1 MKHWILVIWTALSF
15 SATAQT
21 GYKLEFNVKGWKDT
35 TAYLGSYYGE
45 QTRLNDTARVNS
57 TGHFFFDNA
66 KNLPQGVYFIV
77 LNKSKIFDFVIS
89 TNQSFSIET
98 SADDFS
104 NAIVKGDP
112 DNTLFF
118 ENLKHNVMRGKEAD
132 PYIAI
137 LRDSTLKEDQK
148 KEARE
153 KFSKISE
160 QVMAYQ
166 KQLIE
171 KNPGTMTARLL
182 KTTQTIEVPPAPQK
196 ADGTIDSTFQLRYYR
211 EHFFDNF
218 DLADDALIR
227 LPRPVYQEK
236 VKEYLNKL
244 YAQVPDTIMK
254 AIEGLVEKAKK
265 NPETYKYLV
274 WNCIFLY
281 QNPEIMGLDEVFVR
295 LYDKYF
301 DSGAMDYWIAAS
313 MKKSVK
319 DYADKL
325 RTSLVGKTGAN
336 LIMQDQNLQPKS
348 MYDIKNKYTILWIYD
363 PECGH
368 CKEETPKL
376 VEFYNKNRAKFDVQ
390 VYSVAS
396 DTSLAKMKN
405 FIKTMKIESWVNVNG
420 PRSYLPQHY
429 SKLYYAESTPAI
441 YILDR
446 SHKIIAKK
454 LPVKQLEDFFT
465 RHEKF
470 VQNQKTGVQKSTKL
484 SP

>member
-1 MKHWILVIWTALSF
+1 MNRWIVLFFITF
-15 SATAQT
+15 SSAAVAQT
-21 GYKLEFNVKGWKDT
+21 GYKIEFQVKGWKDT

-45 QTRLNDTARVNS
+45 QTRLNDTARVNN
-57 TGHFFFDNA
+57 GGYFYFDNT
-66 KNLPQGVYFIV
+66 KTLPQGVYFIV
-77 LNKSKIFDFVIS
+77 LNKSKIFDFVVGA
-89 TNQSFSIET
+89 NQRFKIET
-98 SADDFS
+98 SSDNFS
-104 NAIVKGDP
+104 MATVKGDP

-118 ENLKHNVMRGKEAD
+118 ENLQNNIARGKEAD

-153 KFSKISE
+153 KFTKISD
-160 QVMAYQ
+160 QVKAYQ
-166 KQLIE
+166 QQLMD
-171 KNPGTMTARLL
+171 KHPATMTARLL
-182 KTTQTIEVPPAPQK
+182 KTTLAIEIPAAPKK
-196 ADGTIDSTFQLRYYR
+196 ADGTLDSTFQLRYYR
-211 EHFFDNF
+211 QHFFDNF

-227 LPRPVYQEK
+227 LPRPAYQEK
-236 VKEYLNKL
+236 VKEYLEKL
-244 YAQVPDTIMK
+244 YAPVPDTIMK
-254 AIEGLVEKAKK
+254 AIDGLVEKAKK

-274 WNCIFLY
+274 WSCMFMY
-281 QNPEIMGLDEVFVR
+281 QNPEVMGLDEVFVR

-301 DSGAMDYWIAAS
+301 ATGAMDYWIAAS

-319 DYADKL
+319 EYADKL

-336 LIMQDQNLQPKS
+336 LIMQDINLQPKS

-376 VEFYNKNRAKFDVQ
+376 VEFYNKNHTKFDLQ

-396 DTSLAKMKN
+396 DTSLQKMRT
-405 FIKTMKIESWVNVNG
+405 FIKTMKMESFVNVNG

-429 SKLYYAESTPAI
+429 SKLYYSESTPSI

-446 SHKIIAKK
+446 DHKIIAKK

-470 VQNQKTGVQKSTKL
+470 VQSRKTGVQKSTKL
-484 SP
+484 TP

>member
-1 MKHWILVIWTALSF
+1 MKRWIVLIGLTITSVAV
-15 SATAQT
+15 AQT
-21 GYKLEFNVKGWKDT
+21 GYKIEFQVKGWKDT

-57 TGHFFFDNA
+57 SGHFFFDNP

-77 LNKSKIFDFVIS
+77 LNKSKIFDFVVS
-89 TNQSFSIET
+89 TNQHFSITT

-104 NAIVKGDP
+104 KAVVKGDP
-112 DNTLFF
+112 DNALFF
-118 ENLKHNVMRGKEAD
+118 ENLQHNIARGKEAD
-132 PYIAI
+132 PYITI

-148 KEARE
+148 KEARQ

-160 QVMAYQ
+160 QVSAYQ

-171 KNPGTMTARLL
+171 KNPATLTARLL
-182 KTTQTIEVPPAPQK
+182 KSTQNLEIPPAPKK
-196 ADGTIDSTFQLRYYR
+196 ADGTIDSTYQLRYYR
-211 EHFFDNF
+211 QHFFDNF

-227 LPRPVYQEK
+227 LPRPAYQEK
-236 VKEYLNKL
+236 VKEYLEKL
-244 YAQVPDTIMK
+244 YAPIPDTIMK
-254 AIEGLVEKAKK
+254 AIGGMVEIAKK

-274 WNCIFLY
+274 WNCLFLY
-281 QNPEIMGLDEVFVR
+281 QNPDVMGLDEVFVR
-295 LYDKYF
+295 LYDTYF
-301 DSGAMDYWIAAS
+301 ASGAMDYWVAPS

-325 RTSLVGKTGAN
+325 RISLVGKTGPN

-376 VEFYNKNRAKFDVQ
+376 VEFYNKNHIKFDLQ
-390 VYSVAS
+390 VFSVAS
-396 DTSLAKMKN
+396 DTSLLKMKN
-405 FIKTMKIESWVNVNG
+405 FIKTMKMESFINVNG

-429 SKLYYAESTPAI
+429 SKLYYSETTPSI

-470 VQNQKTGVQKSTKL
+470 VQNQKTGVQKGTKL
-484 SP
+484 TP

>member
-1 MKHWILVIWTALSF
+1 MKHWIVLIGITITSVAV
-15 SATAQT
+15 AQP
-21 GYKLEFNVKGWKDT
+21 GYKIEFQVKGWKDT

-57 TGHFFFDNA
+57 TGHFFFDNT
-66 KNLPQGVYFIV
+66 KTLPQGVYFIV
-77 LNKSKIFDFVIS
+77 LNKSKIFDFVVS
-89 TNQSFSIET
+89 TNQRFSIET

-104 NAIVKGDP
+104 KAVVKGDP

-118 ENLKHNVMRGKEAD
+118 ENLQHNITRGKEAD

-160 QVMAYQ
+160 QVSTYQ

-171 KNPGTMTARLL
+171 KNPASLTARLL
-182 KTTQTIEVPPAPQK
+182 KSTQNIELPPAPK
-196 ADGTIDSTFQLRYYR
+196 RADGTIDSTFQLQYYR
-211 EHFFDNF
+211 QHFFDNF
-218 DLADDALIR
+218 DLSDDALIR
-227 LPRPVYQEK
+227 LPRPAYQEK
-236 VKEYLNKL
+236 IKEYLEKL
-244 YAQVPDTIMK
+244 YAPVPDTIMK
-254 AIEGLVEKAKK
+254 AIEGMVEKAKK

-274 WNCIFLY
+274 WNCLFLY
-281 QNPEIMGLDEVFVR
+281 QNPDIMGLDEVFVR
-295 LYDKYF
+295 LYDTYF
-301 DSGAMDYWIAAS
+301 ASGAMDYWVAPS

-319 DYADKL
+319 EYADKL
-325 RTSLVGKTGAN
+325 RLSLVGKTGPN

-368 CKEETPKL
+368 CKEETPRL
-376 VEFYNKNRAKFDVQ
+376 VEFYNKNHVKFDLQ
-390 VYSVAS
+390 VFSVAS
-396 DTSLAKMKN
+396 DTSLLKMKN
-405 FIKTMKIESWVNVNG
+405 FVKTMKMEPFINVNG

-429 SKLYYAESTPAI
+429 TKLYYAESTPSI

-470 VQNQKTGVQKSTKL
+470 VQNQKSGVQKGTKHT
-484 SP
+484 P

>member
-1 MKHWILVIWTALSF
+1 MKRWIVFFCIIIS
-15 SATAQT
+15 SAAVAQT
-21 GYKLEFNVKGWKDT
+21 GYKIEFQVKGWKDT

-45 QTRLNDTARVNS
+45 QTRLNDTARVTN
-57 TGHFFFDNA
+57 TGYFYFDNT
-66 KNLPQGVYFIV
+66 KTLPQGVYFIV
-77 LNKSKIFDFVIS
+77 LNKSKIFDFVVGS
-89 TNQSFSIET
+89 NQRFKIET
-98 SADDFS
+98 NAADFLLTT
-104 NAIVKGDP
+104 VKGDA

-118 ENLKHNVMRGKEAD
+118 DNLKHNAERGKEAD

-137 LRDSTLKEDQK
+137 LRDSTLKEEQK

-153 KFSKISE
+153 KFSKISD

-166 KQLIE
+166 KELVD
-171 KNPGTMTARLL
+171 KHPTTMTARLI
-182 KTTQTIEVPPAPQK
+182 KTTRNIEVPPAPKK

-211 EHFFDNF
+211 QHFFDNF

-227 LPRPVYQEK
+227 LPRPAYQEK
-236 VKEYLNKL
+236 VKEYLEKL
-244 YAQVPDTIMK
+244 YAPVPDTIMK
-254 AIEGLVEKAKK
+254 AIDGLVEKAKK

-274 WNCIFLY
+274 WSCMFMY

-301 DSGAMDYWIAAS
+301 ASGEMDYWIAAS

-319 DYADKL
+319 EYADKL
-325 RTSLVGKTGAN
+325 RTSLVGKTGSN
-336 LIMQDQNLQPKS
+336 LIMQDLNLQPKS

-368 CKEETPKL
+368 CKEETPRL
-376 VEFYNKNRAKFDVQ
+376 VEFYNKNHTKFDVQ

-396 DTSLAKMKN
+396 DTSLQKMRT
-405 FIKTMKIESWVNVNG
+405 FIKTMKMESFVNVNG

-429 SKLYYAESTPAI
+429 SKLYYAETTPSI

-446 SHKIIAKK
+446 EHKIIAKK

-470 VQNQKTGVQKSTKL
+470 VQSRKTGVQKSTKL
-484 SP
+484 TP

>member
-1 MKHWILVIWTALSF
+1 MKHWILVIWVALSF
-15 SATAQT
+15 TATAQT
-21 GYKLEFNVKGWKDT
+21 GYKIEFQVKGWKDT

-66 KNLPQGVYFIV
+66 KALPQGVYFIV

-89 TNQSFSIET
+89 ANQRFSIET
-98 SADDFS
+98 STDDFS
-104 NAIVKGDP
+104 NATVKGDP

-118 ENLKHNVMRGKEAD
+118 ENLKHNVARGKEAD

-160 QVMAYQ
+160 QVMSYQ

-171 KNPGTMTARLL
+171 KNPATMTARLL
-182 KTTQTIEVPPAPQK
+182 KTTQTIEVPPAPKK

-227 LPRPVYQEK
+227 LPRPIYQEK

-244 YAQVPDTIMK
+244 YVPVPDTIMM
-254 AIEGLVEKAKK
+254 AIERMVEKAKK
-265 NPETYKYLV
+265 NPETYKYMV

-336 LIMQDQNLQPKS
+336 LIMQDQALQPKS

-376 VEFYNKNRAKFDVQ
+376 VEFYNKNRTKFDVQ

-396 DTSLAKMKN
+396 DTSLVKMKN

-484 SP
+484 TP